1 MAEYAWG
8 AIKNKRDKVACFNF
22 LIHVTK
28 ECDCAGKPQPA
39 VVRDVGILASYDPVA
54 IDQATVDLLAEAA
67 KKDLFKDMW
76 PENDYNAQLDHAERM
91 GMGTRRYELVTIGV

>member
-1 MAEYAWG
+1 
-8 AIKNKRDKVACFNF
+8 
-22 LIHVTK
+22 
-28 ECDCAGKPQPA
+28 
-39 VVRDVGILASYDPVA
+39 VGILASYDPVA